1 MLVAELITIGDEL
14 LIGQVVDTNS
24 AWMGEQLNLIGIKVK
39 QITSISDDKQA
50 ILTALKEA
58 QQRADIVLVT
68 GGLGPTKDDI
78 TKTTL
83 CEYFQC
89 GYRFDENV
97 HLHLIQIFQ
106 RFGRTLS
113 ELNKLQAQ
121 LPELCTTLFNA
132 NGTAPGMWFEN
143 QGKVLVS
150 MPGVPYEMK
159 GIMKD
164 EVLPRL
170 QSFFKTQAIF
180 HKTILTMGIGESY
193 LSELISDWE
202 DALPSHIKL
211 AYLPSPGYV
220 RLRLTGTGNNQ
231 AVLESEVLEQVNK
244 LKPLIS
250 TYIFGYDSDTL
261 PKLIHEELT
270 QSKRTISTAESCTG
284 GTIAAHLSSLPGS
297 STFFIG
303 SVVAYSNQVKEQ
315 ELGVSSSTL
324 EIHGAVSEETVN
336 QMISGALKKFGTYY
350 SIAISG
356 IAGPDGGSDEKP
368 VGTVWIGVG
377 DVTGNRVIKKYQLGH
392 NRERNIQIASLYA
405 INQCLGL
412 IRSNADYK
420 ENKANS

>member
-1 MLVAELITIGDEL
+1 MLFAEIITIGDEL

-24 AWMGEQLNLIGIKVK
+24 AWIGEQLNLIGVKVK

-50 ILTALKEA
+50 ILTTLEEA
-58 QQRADIVLVT
+58 QQRADIILIT

-89 GYRFDENV
+89 GYRFDEQV
-97 HLHLIQIFQ
+97 HQHLIKIFE

-113 ELNKLQAQ
+113 DLNKKQAE
-121 LPELCTTLFNA
+121 LPEVCKTLFNA

-143 QGKVLVS
+143 KGKVLVS

-170 QSFFKTQAIF
+170 KVHFNTQAIF

-193 LSELISDWE
+193 LSEIIAEWE

-220 RLRLTGTGNNQ
+220 RLRLSGVGEQ
-231 AVLESEVLEQVNK
+231 AENLKLEVLNEVEK
-244 LKPLIS
+244 LKALVS
-250 TYIFGYDSDTL
+250 NYIYGYDFETL
-261 PKLIHEELT
+261 PQLIHQELT
-270 QSKRTISTAESCTG
+270 NKKKTISTAESCTG
-284 GTIAAHLSSLPGS
+284 GSISAHLTSLAGS
-297 STFFIG
+297 SAFFMG
-303 SVVAYSNQVKEQ
+303 SLVAYSNEVKQ
-315 ELGVSSSTL
+315 KELGVQVSTL
-324 EIHGAVSEETVN
+324 EKHGAVSEETVAE
-336 QMISGALKKFGTYY
+336 MITGALAKFGTDYT
-350 SIAISG
+350 IAISG
-356 IAGPDGGSDEKP
+356 IAGPDGGTEDKP

-377 DVTGNRVIKKYQLGH
+377 SKEGRRSIKHYKLGQ

-405 INQCLGL
+405 LNQALGL
-412 IRSNADYK
+412 IRM
-420 ENKANS
+420 EG